1 MKVVYALESSI
12 RMAGGKEKNHPGP
25 GRSPNPDFF
34 NMIRR
39 RRKVIYEMRPRDIQ
53 YDETWRDIMK
63 EVSYDLGVPYED
75 VEAINTAWW
84 RYVNEM
90 MCHPAL
96 PQICMTYLGR
106 LVPSGKILKRYC
118 DDIGERIGKIY
129 RGEHFGGV
137 KRTVGDAKKMEV
149 HLKVLRETSDRLDVE
164 EAAWKKMMKDKWKK
178 VLGDDFGD
186 DKALRKRTPVGILP
200 KRLETTMKEARELK
214 EQLKNQNTDDGTDRN
229 QKGV

>member
-1 MKVVYALESSI
+1 
-12 RMAGGKEKNHPGP
+12 
-25 GRSPNPDFF
+25 
-34 NMIRR
+34 
-39 RRKVIYEMRPRDIQ
+39 
-53 YDETWRDIMK
+53 
-63 EVSYDLGVPYED
+63 
-75 VEAINTAWW
+75 
-84 RYVNEM
+84 
-90 MCHPAL
+90 
-96 PQICMTYLGR
+96 MTYLGR